1 MNFVV
6 EVVAPVQLRCAVAAA
21 RAMHSLFA
29 RSKDLALS
37 LAAGIGVGAI
47 GGGVSY
53 LFLKVLSWTNDTR
66 LDNDW
71 IIYLL
76 PVAGLFIGLA
86 FHYGGESV
94 RRGSNLVLEE
104 IHEPGGGVPR
114 RMAPFVFLST
124 AISHLFGASTGREGA
139 GIQIT
144 ASVTDGLSRFF
155 KPSPETRKVLLITS
169 IAAAFGGLFG
179 VPVGGVVFAL
189 EVQENG
195 RIRYE
200 AVLPAL
206 IAGFSSFHLV
216 EWLGHRHIVE
226 PAVIASALSW
236 TLTAQL
242 LTVAIAAAAIGRAFI
257 SFTHFVQHTS
267 QKFISYP
274 PLIVLILT
282 ALAGTRDYLGLSQPL
297 IQMAF
302 VGGAGLV
309 AGAFLWKLIF
319 TSVSLGT
326 GFIGGEM
333 IPLFIMGALAGSQLA
348 SMFGASTPLFA
359 AVGMMAT
366 FGAAANTP
374 LACIVI
380 GVELYGAS
388 PIVALTITC
397 IVAYVVSGRTGIYH
411 SQRHA
416 LATRS

>member
-1 MNFVV
+1 M
-6 EVVAPVQLRCAVAAA
+6 R
-21 RAMHSLFA
+21 SLFA

-37 LAAGIGVGAI
+37 LGAGIGVGAI

-53 LFLKVLSWTNDTR
+53 LFLKVLSWSNETR

-144 ASVTDGLSRFF
+144 ASVTDGISRLF

-226 PAVIASALSW
+226 PAVIAPVLSW

-242 LTVAIAAAAIGRAFI
+242 LVVAIVAAAIGRAFI
-257 SFTHFVQHTS
+257 SLTHFVQHTS

-274 PLIVLILT
+274 PLRPAVGGVIVLILT

-297 IQMAF
+297 AQAAF

-309 AGAFLWKLIF
+309 AGAFLWKLVF

-333 IPLFIMGALAGSQLA
+333 VPLFIMGALAGSQLA

-416 LATRS
+416 LSSRR

>member
-1 MNFVV
+1 M
-6 EVVAPVQLRCAVAAA
+6 R
-21 RAMHSLFA
+21 SLFA
-29 RSKDLALS
+29 RSRDLALS
-37 LAAGIGVGAI
+37 LGAGVGVGTI
-47 GGGVSY
+47 GGGVAY
-53 LFLKVLSWTNDTR
+53 LFLKVLSWSNDTR
-66 LDNDW
+66 LDNGW
-71 IIYLL
+71 IIYFL
-76 PVAGLFIGLA
+76 PLAGLAIGLA
-86 FHYGGESV
+86 FHYAGESV
-94 RRGSNLVLEE
+94 RGGSNLVLEE

-114 RMAPFVFLST
+114 RMAPFIFLST

-144 ASVTDGLSRFF
+144 ASVTDGLSRVF

-200 AVLPAL
+200 AILPAL
-206 IAGFSSFHLV
+206 IAGFTSYHLV
-216 EWLGHRHIVE
+216 EWLGFAHITE
-226 PAVIASALSW
+226 PAVIAPALSW
-236 TLTAQL
+236 TLAAQL
-242 LTVAIAAAAIGRAFI
+242 VVIAIVAAAIGRAFI
-257 SFTHFVQHTS
+257 SLTHAVQHAS
-267 QKFISYP
+267 QRLISYP
-274 PLIVLILT
+274 PLRPAVGGVIVLALT
-282 ALAGTRDYLGLSQPL
+282 ALVGTRDYLGLSQPL
-297 IQMAF
+297 AQAAF
-302 VGGAGLV
+302 IGGAGIT
-309 AGAFLWKLIF
+309 AGAFLWKLVF

-333 IPLFIMGALAGSQLA
+333 VPLFIMGALAGAQLA
-348 SMFGASTPLFA
+348 SLFGASTPLFA

-416 LATRS
+416 LASRR

>member
-1 MNFVV
+1 
-6 EVVAPVQLRCAVAAA
+6 
-21 RAMHSLFA
+21 MHSLFA

-37 LAAGIGVGAI
+37 LAAGIGVGAL

-53 LFLKVLSWTNDTR
+53 LFLKVLSWSNDTR

-86 FHYGGESV
+86 FHYGGESM
-94 RRGSNLVLEE
+94 RRGSTLVLEE

-144 ASVTDGLSRFF
+144 ASVTDGIFRLF

-206 IAGFSSFHLV
+206 IAGFSSFH
-216 EWLGHRHIVE
+216 RNA
-226 PAVIASALSW
+226 PA
-236 TLTAQL
+236 
-242 LTVAIAAAAIGRAFI
+242 
-257 SFTHFVQHTS
+257 TS
-267 QKFISYP
+267 PAP
-274 PLIVLILT
+274 PT
-282 ALAGTRDYLGLSQPL
+282 
-297 IQMAF
+297 
-302 VGGAGLV
+302 
-309 AGAFLWKLIF
+309 K
-319 TSVSLGT
+319 
-326 GFIGGEM
+326 
-333 IPLFIMGALAGSQLA
+333 
-348 SMFGASTPLFA
+348 
-359 AVGMMAT
+359 AV
-366 FGAAANTP
+366 
-374 LACIVI
+374 
-380 GVELYGAS
+380 
-388 PIVALTITC
+388 
-397 IVAYVVSGRTGIYH
+397 
-411 SQRHA
+411 
-416 LATRS
+416 